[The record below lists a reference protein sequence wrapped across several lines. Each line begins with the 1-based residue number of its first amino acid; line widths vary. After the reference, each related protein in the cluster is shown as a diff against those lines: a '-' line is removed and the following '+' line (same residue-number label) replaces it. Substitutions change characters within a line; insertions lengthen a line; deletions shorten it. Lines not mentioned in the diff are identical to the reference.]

1 MIYNNTI
8 KSFIINVKERKNR
21 RIACEKML
29 KRKNLISNFYIQPL
43 HSNSIEGNKISH
55 ISLIKK
61 CKDEGME
68 SVLIL
73 EDDFKIIGSL
83 KDLPPLPEKW
93 DILYL
98 GGEVIRKLEPIK
110 NGWVRC
116 INKRHHAYIVNL
128 KNVEL
133 IKEMEKC
140 LDKKSRKYCDWM
152 TEKVQP
158 RFRTYMLNPMK
169 IIQYEGNQL
178 N

>member
-93 DILYL
+93 DILY
-98 GGEVIRKLEPIK
+98 
-110 NGWVRC
+110 
-116 INKRHHAYIVNL
+116 
-128 KNVEL
+128 
-133 IKEMEKC
+133 
-140 LDKKSRKYCDWM
+140 
-152 TEKVQP
+152 
-158 RFRTYMLNPMK
+158 
-169 IIQYEGNQL
+169 
-178 N
+178 